1 MTETSP
7 AVLSGVLLDDTTVVT
22 MTELCQ
28 SCAVT
33 SETVAE
39 MVEYGILEPTGEEG
53 AGWSFRADSLR
64 RVRTVVRLQRDL
76 DINLAGAA
84 LALDLLEEVEA
95 LRRRLRALE
104 RSEVE

>member
-1 MTETSP
+1 VAAKQREVVTGMLIDDESVVRLTEICRACDVRTET
-7 AVLSGVLLDDTTVVT
+7 VV
-22 MTELCQ
+22 
-28 SCAVT
+28 
-33 SETVAE
+33 E